1 MESSAG
7 RTHFVKAG
15 PMSSLSIAV
24 IGSGVI
30 GSTLGR
36 RFAQSGH
43 RVTFGARDVANAE
56 LMKTAEEIGAQVAT
70 VDGAIDGSEVVL
82 WAIPGPAMA
91 EAIAPA
97 ATRLAGKIV
106 IDATNRV
113 GEGDLNS
120 LDVIARYAPSTH
132 AYRAFNTV
140 GWENF
145 ADPNYGEIVGDLV
158 FCGPD
163 GDPRETVEQVIGA
176 TGLRPVYVGDGG
188 KAGIV
193 DGVAALWFTLAFE
206 RGMGRGVGFK
216 ILTR

>member
-1 MESSAG
+1 MDSNAG

-30 GSTLGR
+30 GTTLGR
-36 RFAQSGH
+36 RFAQAGH

-56 LMKTAEEIGAQVAT
+56 LVKTAEEIGAAVAS
-70 VDGAIDGSEVVL
+70 VDAAIDGSEVVL
-82 WAIPGPAMA
+82 WAIPGAAMA
-91 EAIAPA
+91 EAIPA
-97 ATRLAGKIV
+97 VATGLAGKIV
-106 IDATNRV
+106 IDATNKV

-120 LDVIARYAPSTH
+120 LDVIARYVPSAR

-145 ADPNYGEIVGDLV
+145 ADPKYGDVVGDLV

-188 KAGIV
+188 KAGVV
-193 DGVAALWFTLAFE
+193 DGVAALWFALAFE

>member
-1 MESSAG
+1 MDSSAE

-15 PMSSLSIAV
+15 SMSSHSIAV

-30 GSTLGR
+30 GSTLAR
-36 RFAQSGH
+36 RFAQAGH

-56 LMKTAEEIGAQVAT
+56 LAKTAGGIGARVAT
-70 VDGAIDGSEVVL
+70 VEEAVAASEVVL
-82 WAIPGPAMA
+82 WAIPGTAMA
-91 EAIAPA
+91 EAVPA
-97 ATRLAGKIV
+97 VAAELAGKIV
-106 IDATNRV
+106 IDATNKV
-113 GEGDLNS
+113 GAGELNS
-120 LDVIARYAPSTH
+120 LSVIAQHAPSAH

-145 ADPNYGEIVGDLV
+145 ADPNYGDVVGDLV

-163 GDPRETVEQVIGA
+163 GDPREVVEQVIGA

-188 KAGIV
+188 KAGVV
-193 DGVAALWFTLAFE
+193 DGVAALWFSLAFE

>member
-1 MESSAG
+1 
-7 RTHFVKAG
+7 
-15 PMSSLSIAV
+15 MSSLSIAV

-30 GSTLGR
+30 GSTLGT
-36 RFAQSGH
+36 RFAQAGH
-43 RVTFGARDVANAE
+43 RVTFGARDVADTE
-56 LMKTAEEIGAQVAT
+56 LVKTAEGIGAVVDT

-82 WAIPGPAMA
+82 WAIPGAAMA
-91 EAIAPA
+91 EAIPA
-97 ATRLAGKIV
+97 VAARLAGKIV
-106 IDATNRV
+106 IDATNKV
-113 GEGDLNS
+113 GAGELNS
-120 LDVIARYAPSTH
+120 LGVIAQHAPSAY

-145 ADPNYGEIVGDLV
+145 ADPNFGEIVGDLV

-163 GDPRETVEQVIGA
+163 GGPRETVEQVIGA

-188 KAGIV
+188 KAGVV
-193 DGVAALWFTLAFE
+193 DGVAALWFALAFE